1 MEISEE
7 THRVVNKCIDV
18 LIPKTWFGAAIFVL
32 RARLTKEDLI
42 ILANFINDLRELLK
56 QRINNG

>member
-32 RARLTKEDLI
+32 RAKLTKEDLNV
-42 ILANFINDLRELLK
+42 LADFIGDLREQLTK
-56 QRINNG
+56 KANNE